1 MSSTI
6 DTLST
11 NAAEFQMPAQN
22 FAPVP
27 AGNQMYNSYQQYADG
42 NYYTYGYCAYPVTM
56 QAMPAAE
63 AHESKQMNSLLEAL
77 GSDQTWSHGHRNHM
91 QLNLDDF
98 SDMSDSD
105 SDEESASEEPLPKKA
120 DEAIAS
126 DSDSAG
132 AEEPDSEPGTSTP
145 SPTLRAATAEEI
157 QPEACSRG
165 APTWPADLPSPG
177 ACSEPE
183 AEADEVCTVSSG
195 DADRCGNFSV
205 TQLLGWRHTA
215 KTAKG
220 LYAAEDM
227 EESAPQIHQAVPQK
241 DTTKD
246 AGSWRR
252 QKGPEPSQTRDKAP
266 VKFEASENSWAAQ
279 NRARKASAA
288 VESSDDQVARS
299 VKSILNKLTIER
311 FSELFRQMLDCGLSK
326 PVHAEML
333 IQEVFEKATRQ
344 HHFIDM
350 YADLCVLLHEH
361 FTKYPFAIG
370 DDSDSKKPLTIKRLL
385 LDVCQASFERLLAP
399 PKGLADLDP
408 EERSLE
414 EVQYKTHMLGNIKL
428 VGALMARQMLAGK
441 VGIAIMEELLSNPTP
456 EALESLAALLTVVGG
471 CFDRP
476 DWMYRAALNHIFE
489 RIKMIVYKKS
499 TTPRVNFLLKDVL
512 DLRKQEWQEQRPGK
526 SEKPRALSEVAEQQ
540 AQQLGQPVTPSR
552 TAAAPFRA
560 A

>member
-1 MSSTI
+1 
-6 DTLST
+6 
-11 NAAEFQMPAQN
+11 MPAQN
-22 FAPVP
+22 IDAGTVNFVSVP
-27 AGNQMYNSYQQYADG
+27 AGNQMYNSYQQYAGYAGYADG
-42 NYYTYGYCAYPVTM
+42 NYYAYGYCAYPVTM
-56 QAMPAAE
+56 QAMPSAE
-63 AHESKQMNSLLEAL
+63 ANESKQMNSVLEAL
-77 GSDQTWSHGHRNHM
+77 GPDQAWSHGPRNQM

-105 SDEESASEEPLPKKA
+105 SDEESASEEPLPKKE

-126 DSDSAG
+126 DSDSTG
-132 AEEPDSEPGTSTP
+132 AEEPDSEPGASTP
-145 SPTLRAATAEEI
+145 SQSLPAANAEEI
-157 QPEACSRG
+157 QPEACS
-165 APTWPADLPSPG
+165 
-177 ACSEPE
+177 EPE
-183 AEADEVCTVSSG
+183 AEAEEACSVSSG
-195 DADRCGNFSV
+195 DADRCDNFSV

-241 DTTKD
+241 DATKD
-246 AGSWRR
+246 ADSTVAGSWRR
-252 QKGPEPSQTRDKAP
+252 QKDPEPSQTRDKAP
-266 VKFEASENSWAAQ
+266 VKLEASENSWAAQ
-279 NRARKASAA
+279 NRARKAAA
-288 VESSDDQVARS
+288 AAESSDEQVGRS

-311 FSELFRQMLDCGLSK
+311 FSELFRQILDCGLSK

-361 FTKYPFAIG
+361 FTKYPFAV
-370 DDSDSKKPLTIKRLL
+370 DSESKTPLTIKRLL

-399 PKGLADLDP
+399 PKGLVDLDP
-408 EERSLE
+408 EERSLQ

-489 RIKMIVYKKS
+489 RIKMIIYKKS

-512 DLRKQEWQEQRPGK
+512 DLRKHEWQEQRPGK
-526 SEKPRALSEVAEQQ
+526 SEKPRALSEVAQQQ
-540 AQQLGQPVTPSR
+540 AEQLGQPVTPCR
-552 TAAAPFRA
+552 TPTRA